1 MCACACMHV
10 CKGGQAGAAGL
21 SEGLEFNE
29 GKAWIILGEG
39 VISSD
44 LHPRKL
50 FLVKTTGWEEEM

>member
-1 MCACACMHV
+1 MHV